1 MKAKDEY
8 SIYDTQVMEDLLDED
23 ELSPQE
29 EAFMRG
35 YMDEEEN
42 EDEEIE
48 VDEIESE
55 EVEA

>member
-8 SIYDTQVMEDLLDED
+8 SIYDVQVMEDLLDED

-35 YMDEEEN
+35 YIDEPDDDIDDEMDD
-42 EDEEIE
+42 ED
-48 VDEIESE
+48 DE